1 MDKWKSQ
8 RVPFTTS
15 NIFYHTT
22 FMIFPPILFKQ
33 MPEFIE
39 DALLPTLTKY
49 CYVFKSVS
57 WQADTYRW
65 LTGPKKVVN
74 LRQHQNVIQGHDWR
88 KWTTAPDRE
97 LFWVVIFNL
106 QFKVKY
112 ASCFG
117 LNKPS
122 QLYNYSIQQRVK
134 RESRCDISNL
144 YNVMMQLSMYPKSVE
159 GINYTWSFWQ

>member
-8 RVPFTTS
+8 RVPFPTS
-15 NIFYHTT
+15 DIFYHIK
-22 FMIFPPILFKQ
+22 FMIFPPILFKHT
-33 MPEFIE
+33 PEFIE

-49 CYVFKSVS
+49 CYVFKTVR

-74 LRQHQNVIQGHDWR
+74 LRQHQNVILGHEQR
-88 KWTTAPDRE
+88 KRTTTTDRV

-112 ASCFG
+112 VSCFG
-117 LNKPS
+117 LNKSS
-122 QLYNYSIQQRVK
+122 QPHNYSIQRRVTAGVT
-134 RESRCDISNL
+134 SQTFT
-144 YNVMMQLSMYPKSVE
+144 M
-159 GINYTWSFWQ
+159 